1 MDRWLMSVTRSISLR
16 PIGFVKTEAVGKE
29 VRDRK
34 NISQLILHERLS
46 PALDGLQDFSH
57 MFVVFWMHRIP
68 NDKRDMLRAH
78 PRGRT
83 DLPLLGV
90 FATRTSLRPNP
101 VGITLVEIL
110 RVEDNTVTVQGL
122 DAFDGTPI
130 LDLKPF
136 DSWDTVGDARVPEWR
151 RRLDKE

>member
-1 MDRWLMSVTRSISLR
+1 MSVTDLIKLE
-16 PIGFVKTEAVGKE
+16 PIGVVKTEAIGKE
-29 VRDRK
+29 VRAK
-34 NISQLILHERLS
+34 KSISRLILHEHLT

-57 MFVVFWMHRIP
+57 MFVVFWMHKISREH
-68 NDKRDMLRAH
+68 RETLRVH

-83 DLPLLGV
+83 DLPLLGI
-90 FATRTSLRPNP
+90 FATRTPLRPNP

-110 RVEDNTVTVQGL
+110 KVEDNTVTVQGL

-136 DSWDTVGDARVPEWR
+136 DSWDTVRAARIPEWR